1 MQVQKRARKSKY
13 RSLLPARYS
22 LFFSSMYLESVKCLN
37 YGLRFVKG
45 KALASS
51 EGTHSSLT
59 KPYIFFSMCLV
70 IEKISR
76 ISLFLLLLL
85 TVKS

>member
-59 KPYIFFSMCLV
+59 KPYIFSMCLV